1 MQIIFSKVSMSF
13 ESIGG
18 GELVQ
23 VQTVSVER
31 WWKPGKNLIKQKTQ
45 PKGKGK
51 EEQRERTQV
60 RVRRATTQSES
71 QRGKQTKVVKIGNW
85 SSKRLQHT
93 FVEQGRTLKCA
104 CFLEVYDVAPKFEQL
119 TQQTF
124 KHTFNA
130 EWIFKKKFI

>member
-51 EEQRERTQV
+51 EEQRERTQ
-60 RVRRATTQSES
+60 SES
-71 QRGKQTKVVKIGNW
+71 QRGKRTKVVKIGNW